1 MTDTRGSL
9 TGLRVLE
16 LGGVGPA
23 DFAGMVLAD
32 HGADVLRFERFEVGS
47 PAVPTDT
54 LLERNKRRI
63 WVDLKSPGGRAFA
76 LDCMRS
82 ADVVLEG
89 FRPGV
94 AERLG
99 LGPEDCARINDRAVY
114 ARATG
119 WGQTGPLS
127 RKGGHDLNYIALGG
141 ALERMGE
148 EGRPPVPPLNLLGD
162 FAAGGL
168 LAAFGILA
176 ALRDRDSSGRGQTV
190 DAAMIDG
197 VALFMT
203 CFYGPGLELGPRGR
217 NIVNATLR
225 PDYRLYETL
234 DHEYMAV
241 AALDPPFY
249 ARLVH
254 TLGMGDVVSV
264 GDQEDETTWP
274 ATQARFASVFASRS
288 RAEWTAVFGETDAM
302 VVPVL
307 SPAEAIDHE
316 HAQSRK
322 LFADLDGVMQPAP
335 APRFSRTPG
344 QLRHGPMSPAIRAV
358 DLSGWGVDSSTLTA
372 LENDQVVS
380 TVDPRTA
387 SDPTTLS

>member
-1 MTDTRGSL
+1 MTDARGSL
-9 TGLRVLE
+9 AGLKVLE

-23 DFAGMVLAD
+23 DFTGMMLAD
-32 HGADVLRFERFEVGS
+32 HGADVLRFERFGHGS
-47 PAVPTDT
+47 PSVPTDT

-63 WVDLKSPGGRAFA
+63 RVDLKSPAGQAFA

-82 ADVVLEG
+82 ADVVVEG

-99 LGPEDCARINDRAVY
+99 LGPEDCARVNSRAVY

-141 ALERMGE
+141 ALEPMGE

-168 LAAFGILA
+168 MAAFGILA
-176 ALRDRDSSGRGQTV
+176 ALRERDRSGRGQTV

-197 VALFMT
+197 VALLMT

-217 NIVNATLR
+217 NLVNATLR
-225 PDYRLYETL
+225 PDYCLYETL
-234 DHEYMAV
+234 DGGHMAV

-254 TLGMGDVVSV
+254 ALGLGDVIAV
-264 GDQEDETTWP
+264 GDQEDEASWP
-274 ATQARFASVFASRS
+274 ATRARFASVFGSRS
-288 RAEWTAVFGETDAM
+288 RAEWTALFGETDAM

-307 SPAEAIDHE
+307 TPAEARDHE
-316 HAQSRK
+316 HAKCREI
-322 LFADLDGVMQPAP
+322 FADLDGVTQPVP

-344 QLRHGPMSPAIRAV
+344 KLRHGPTSTAGLAV
-358 DLSGWGVDSSTLTA
+358 DLSGWGIDSATLTI
-372 LENDQVVS
+372 LENDHVVA
-380 TVDPRTA
+380 RAHA
-387 SDPTTLS
+387 SFNG